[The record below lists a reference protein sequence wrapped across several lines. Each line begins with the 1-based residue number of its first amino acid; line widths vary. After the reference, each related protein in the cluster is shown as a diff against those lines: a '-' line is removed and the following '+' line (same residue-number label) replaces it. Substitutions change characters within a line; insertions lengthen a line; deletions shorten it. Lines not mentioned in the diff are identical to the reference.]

1 MLDRHELIERYRV
14 ADREMPRLRVNF
26 IQSLDGAVTRD
37 GVSGGLNNADDKLVF
52 DTLRMLCD
60 VIVVGAGTV
69 RAEGYSGV
77 RVDDED
83 AAWRVAHALAAQPP
97 VALVTSRLDFAPSHP
112 FFADAVV
119 RPIVI
124 TSAAS
129 PTVAREALA
138 DVADVLVCGEER
150 VEPDRLVAELTAR
163 GLPQML
169 CEGGPQLFGALIE
182 ADRVD
187 EICLTMSPVLE
198 GGPAGRIA
206 HGAAAT
212 AREMA
217 LLHVL
222 TARDMLFLRYERRT

>member
-14 ADREMPRLRVNF
+14 TDRATPRLRVNF

-52 DTLRMLCD
+52 DILRMLCD

-77 RVDDED
+77 RVGDTD
-83 AAWRVAHALAAQPP
+83 AAWRVAHSLPAQPP

-129 PTVAREALA
+129 P
-138 DVADVLVCGEER
+138 
-150 VEPDRLVAELTAR
+150 
-163 GLPQML
+163 
-169 CEGGPQLFGALIE
+169 
-182 ADRVD
+182 
-187 EICLTMSPVLE
+187 
-198 GGPAGRIA
+198 
-206 HGAAAT
+206 AAAS
-212 AREMA
+212 
-217 LLHVL
+217 
-222 TARDMLFLRYERRT
+222 

>member
-14 ADREMPRLRVNF
+14 ADRAMPRLRVNF

-37 GVSGGLNNADDKLVF
+37 GVSGGLNNDDDKLVF

-129 PTVAREALA
+129 PTAAREALA

-206 HGAAAT
+206 HGEAAT

>member
-1 MLDRHELIERYRV
+1 MLDRQALVERYLV
-14 ADREMPRLRVNF
+14 TDRELPRLRVNF

-77 RVDDED
+77 RVGDED
-83 AAWRVAHALAAQPP
+83 AGWRVEHGLAAQPP

-129 PTVAREALA
+129 PAAAREALA
-138 DVADVLVCGEER
+138 AVADVVVCGEER
-150 VEPDRLVAELTAR
+150 VEPDRLVAELAAR

-222 TARDMLFLRYERRT
+222 TAGDMLFLRYERR

>member
-1 MLDRHELIERYRV
+1 MLDRQELIGRYRV
-14 ADREMPRLRVNF
+14 TDREIPRLRGNF

-77 RVDDED
+77 RVGDED
-83 AAWRVAHALAAQPP
+83 AAWRVGHALAAQPP

-129 PTVAREALA
+129 PAAAREALA
-138 DVADVLVCGEER
+138 DVAEVVVCGEER
-150 VEPDRLVAELTAR
+150 VEPDRLVTELTAR

-212 AREMA
+212 AREMS

-222 TARDMLFLRYERRT
+222 TAGDMLFLRYERR

>member
-1 MLDRHELIERYRV
+1 MLDRQALVERYLV
-14 ADREMPRLRVNF
+14 TDRELPRLRVNF

-52 DTLRMLCD
+52 NTLRMLCD

-77 RVDDED
+77 RVGDED
-83 AAWRVAHALAAQPP
+83 AGWRVEHGLAAQPP

-129 PTVAREALA
+129 PAAAREALA
-138 DVADVLVCGEER
+138 AVADVVVCGEER
-150 VEPDRLVAELTAR
+150 VEPDRLVAELAAR

-222 TARDMLFLRYERRT
+222 TAGDMLFLRYERR

>member
-1 MLDRHELIERYRV
+1 MLERQELLTRYLV
-14 ADREMPRLRVNF
+14 ADRTSARVRVNF
-26 IQSLDGAVTRD
+26 IQSLDGAVARD
-37 GVSGGLNNADDKLVF
+37 GVSGGLNNADDKAVF

-77 RVDDED
+77 RVSDED
-83 AAWRVAHALAAQPP
+83 SAWRLAHGLTAQPP
-97 VALVTSRLDFAPSHP
+97 VAIVTSRLDFAPSHP

-124 TSAAS
+124 TSTSSPAA
-129 PTVAREALA
+129 AREALA
-138 DVADVLVCGEER
+138 AVADVLVCGGER
-150 VEPDRLVAELTAR
+150 VEPGLLVAALAAR
-163 GLPQML
+163 GLPQIL

-182 ADRVD
+182 ADLVD
-187 EICLTMSPVLE
+187 ELCLTMSPVLE

-206 HGAAAT
+206 QGAVAT
-212 AREMA
+212 AREMS

-222 TARDMLFLRYERRT
+222 TAGDMLLLRYQRRG

>member
-1 MLDRHELIERYRV
+1 MLDRHVLIERYRV
-14 ADREMPRLRVNF
+14 TDREVPRLRVNF

-37 GVSGGLNNADDKLVF
+37 GVSGGLNNDDDKLVF

-60 VIVVGAGTV
+60 VILVGAGTV
-69 RAEGYSGV
+69 RAEGYSRV
-77 RVDDED
+77 RVGDED
-83 AAWRVAHALAAQPP
+83 AAWRVAHGLAAQPP

-129 PTVAREALA
+129 PAAARDALA
-138 DVADVLVCGEER
+138 DVADIVVCGEER
-150 VEPDRLVAELTAR
+150 VEPDRLISELTAR

-206 HGAAAT
+206 HGETAAT
-212 AREMA
+212 REMA
-217 LLHVL
+217 LLHVI
-222 TARDMLFLRYERRT
+222 TAGDMLFLRYERR

>member
-1 MLDRHELIERYRV
+1 MLDRHELIERYLV
-14 ADREMPRLRVNF
+14 TDRDRPRLRVNF
-26 IQSLDGAVTRD
+26 IQSLDGAATRD
-37 GVSGGLNNADDKLVF
+37 EVSGGLNNADDKLVF

-69 RAEGYSGV
+69 RAEGYGGV
-77 RVDDED
+77 RVRDED
-83 AAWRVAHALAAQPP
+83 ARWRVEHGLAAQPP

-129 PTVAREALA
+129 PAAARVALA
-138 DVADVLVCGEER
+138 DVADVVVCGEER

-182 ADRVD
+182 ADLVD

-198 GGPAGRIA
+198 GGSAGRIA

-212 AREMA
+212 ARGMA
-217 LLHVL
+217 LLHSL
-222 TARDMLFLRYERRT
+222 TAGDMLFLRYERR

>member
-1 MLDRHELIERYRV
+1 MLDRQALVERYLV
-14 ADREMPRLRVNF
+14 TDRELPRLRVNF

-77 RVDDED
+77 RVGDED
-83 AAWRVAHALAAQPP
+83 AGWRVEHGLAAQPP

-129 PTVAREALA
+129 PAAAREALA
-138 DVADVLVCGEER
+138 TVADVVVCGEER
-150 VEPDRLVAELTAR
+150 VEPDRLVAELAAR

-222 TARDMLFLRYERRT
+222 TAGDMLFLRYERR

>member
-1 MLDRHELIERYRV
+1 MLDRRELIERYRV
-14 ADREMPRLRVNF
+14 ADRGIPRLRVNF
-26 IQSLDGAVTRD
+26 IQTLDGAVTRD

-77 RVDDED
+77 RVGDED
-83 AAWRVAHALAAQPP
+83 AAWRVANGLAAQPP

-112 FFADAVV
+112 FFSDAVV

-129 PTVAREALA
+129 PAGARRALA
-138 DVADVLVCGEER
+138 DVADVIVCGEER

-169 CEGGPQLFGALIE
+169 CEGGPQLFGALLE

-187 EICLTMSPVLE
+187 EICLTLSPVLE
-198 GGPAGRIA
+198 SGPAGRIA
-206 HGAAAT
+206 RGEAAT
-212 AREMA
+212 AREMS

-222 TARDMLFLRYERRT
+222 TAGDMLFLRYERG

>member
-1 MLDRHELIERYRV
+1 MLDRQALVERYLV
-14 ADREMPRLRVNF
+14 TDRELPRLRVNF

-77 RVDDED
+77 RVGDED
-83 AAWRVAHALAAQPP
+83 AGWRVEHGLAAQPP

-129 PTVAREALA
+129 PAAAREALA
-138 DVADVLVCGEER
+138 AVADVVVCGEER
-150 VEPDRLVAELTAR
+150 VEPDRLVAELAAR

-206 HGAAAT
+206 HGAAAM

-222 TARDMLFLRYERRT
+222 TAGDMLFLRYERR

>member
-14 ADREMPRLRVNF
+14 TDREVPRLRVNF
-26 IQSLDGAVTRD
+26 IQSIDGAVTRD
-37 GVSGGLNNADDKLVF
+37 GVSGGLNNDDDKLVF

-69 RAEGYSGV
+69 RAEGYSRV
-77 RVDDED
+77 RVGDED
-83 AAWRVAHALAAQPP
+83 AAWRVAHGLAAQPP

-129 PTVAREALA
+129 PAAARDALA
-138 DVADVLVCGEER
+138 DVADIVVCGEER
-150 VEPDRLVAELTAR
+150 VEPDRLISELTAR

-206 HGAAAT
+206 HGETAAT
-212 AREMA
+212 REMA
-217 LLHVL
+217 LLHVI
-222 TARDMLFLRYERRT
+222 TAGDMLFLRYERR

>member
-129 PTVAREALA
+129 PTAAREALA

-163 GLPQML
+163 GLSQML